1 MKKWLTVLL
10 GLWSLAAVAQTGV
23 SEPELAQCDAAVQRF
38 LQRWKIPGATVAIS
52 RQGKLVYSRGF
63 GHANLERTELMQPSH
78 LLRVASVSKP
88 VTAVAIMKL
97 VEDGQVQ
104 LTRKAFGPEGY
115 LNMPYYTG
123 VIEDKRIYDITVQQ
137 LLEHTAGWNRNA
149 GVDGF
154 SSSDPIDFPLHV
166 AAAMQVPN
174 PVPDST
180 LVRYL
185 LSKGLNFTPG
195 SRFAYSNIGY
205 IVLGKIIERVTG
217 QPYEAWVRRHVLEPT
232 GVSEAHLGHNL
243 LADKLEREAEYFSKD
258 LKESCYG
265 TGKRVPYPYGGW
277 NLEAMN
283 AHGGWLFS
291 ARDLVRLVLAID
303 GLPTRPD
310 LLLPATL
317 DTMTTSHEPN
327 RRYAKGWLVN
337 KDRTTWWHTGS
348 LDGTASCVVRT
359 ASGYTWA
366 ILLNGRSTTNRFWN
380 DLEELGWECINGTAT
395 WPIHDLFPPERNA
408 RNLRVASLCVGT
420 ARLAWHN
427 GNGSARLLVL
437 QEKSPVRDLPQDGT
451 NYVADASFGRGAIL
465 GHGSVVAAGP
475 DSTVTV
481 RALQP
486 GKTYY
491 ARLVEYHQT
500 AATGQHPVYAL
511 EGNPVL
517 EFTMPAAPV
526 VAKSSKAGKAA
537 LARAGKARA
546 KRAPQAVR
554 LAAPNFLPTA
564 DAESAQPG
572 QPMPVSPATE
582 PQSASYWIRL
592 REMSRGLLKW
602 LGTSS

>member
-23 SEPELAQCDAAVQRF
+23 SDPELAQCDAAVQRF
-38 LQRWKIPGATVAIS
+38 MQRWKIPGATVAIS

-63 GHANLERTELMQPSH
+63 GHANLERTESMQPSH

-97 VEDGQVQ
+97 AEDGQVQ
-104 LTRKAFGPEGY
+104 LTRKAFGPDGY
-115 LNMPYYTG
+115 LNTPYYTG
-123 VIEDKRIYDITVQQ
+123 VIEDERIYDITVQQ

-166 AAAMQVPN
+166 AAVMQVPN

-185 LSKGLNFTPG
+185 LGKGLNFTPG

-217 QPYEAWVRRHVLEPT
+217 QPYEAWVRRNILEPS
-232 GVSEAHLGHNL
+232 GVREAHLGHNL

-258 LKESCYG
+258 YKESCYG
-265 TGKRVPYPYGGW
+265 TGKRVLYPYGGW

-291 ARDLVRLVLAID
+291 ARDLVRLMLAVD
-303 GLPTRPD
+303 GSPTRPD
-310 LLLPATL
+310 LLLPATI
-317 DTMTTSHEPN
+317 DTMITSHEPN
-327 RRYAKGWLVN
+327 HRYAKGWLVN

-366 ILLNGRSTTNRFWN
+366 ILLNARSTTNRFWN
-380 DLEELGWECINGTAT
+380 DLEELGWECINSTNT
-395 WPIHDLFPPERNA
+395 WPAYDLFPPERNA
-408 RNLRVASLCVGT
+408 SNLRLANLSPT
-420 ARLAWHN
+420 SARFTWHN
-427 GNGSARLLVL
+427 GNGNGRLLVL
-437 QEKSPVRDLPQDGT
+437 QEKGPVKEMPQDGT
-451 NYVADASFGRGAIL
+451 NYVADVSFGRGAIL
-465 GHGSVVAAGP
+465 GSGSVVAAGA
-475 DSTVTV
+475 DSLVTV

-491 ARLVEYHQT
+491 ARLVEYNQSE
-500 AATGQHPVYAL
+500 ATGQHPVYAL
-511 EGNPVL
+511 EGSPVL
-517 EFTMPAAPV
+517 EFTTPAAPV
-526 VAKSSKAGKAA
+526 VAKSKASKAAV
-537 LARAGKARA
+537 ARVAKTRNKRSTPATRTVPSVMPATSSERA
-546 KRAPQAVR
+546 Q
-554 LAAPNFLPTA
+554 T
-564 DAESAQPG
+564 D
-572 QPMPVSPATE
+572 QPMPVSPAIE

-592 REMSRGLLKW
+592 REMSRGLFKW
-602 LGTSS
+602 FGTSS